1 MGEHRSYS
9 GSSMNSIV
17 HQATYGHTWN
27 QGQCGST
34 FRINFLVRYKR
45 KDQIKSINV
54 PWSSAPGYI
63 LPKWLKNSWPHAIR
77 FGAPTGDHARRKAP
91 MADGMK
97 KSYCVN
103 RVRHGNPWVSLGK
116 WSTHF
121 GGSYEPLIAT
131 AYLAPFLK
139 TFRVSSFKRHW
150 CLLLLFNFTQRPLK
164 IPSLRFWSRHGWCW
178 LPWHGV
184 EETCGSLQCL
194 VG

>member
-34 FRINFLVRYKR
+34 FRTNFLVRYKR
-45 KDQIKSINV
+45 KDQIKSTSLGPLLQATFFQNGSKID
-54 PWSSAPGYI
+54 PMRSASVR
-63 LPKWLKNSWPHAIR
+63 L
-77 FGAPTGDHARRKAP
+77 
-91 MADGMK
+91 
-97 KSYCVN
+97 
-103 RVRHGNPWVSLGK
+103 RVTMRVAKRLWHGNPWVSLGK

-121 GGSYEPLIAT
+121 GGSYEPPIAT

-139 TFRVSSFKRHW
+139 TFRVSSFKRHC